1 MNSGR
6 SKVGP
11 VRKIAAIVVAAAFV
25 VSLAAC
31 SDLPAQVQGCTP
43 NSTAGSA
50 SKSISAAGDFGL
62 NPKTHVPTPTVTKKV
77 QTSIIKKGTGMKL
90 GDGDV
95 ALVQWTLYFGSNGQ
109 IVSSS
114 PTGQNATSVSTDYSK
129 TTVSE
134 VSVGQKTNPYGRYIS
149 CQQVGT
155 RSTTVLTA
163 SQYLGGAAQAK
174 AAGVDPSLALVMVE
188 DITKGFRG
196 RATGVL
202 QPPQAG
208 FPSVVTAPD
217 GTPGIT
223 LDLQSPPKTLQWEV
237 VRRGSGEKIKAGNQ
251 VLLQVE
257 GIEWSNPAP
266 TTTFD
271 STWTKDAPRAYPL
284 TALQSD
290 DGTNSLD
297 PGSVKALVGQT
308 VGSQVLVVVP
318 AKFGYPSGKAP
329 SGYPTGSTLIYVYDV
344 LGVLAK

>member
-1 MNSGR
+1 M
-6 SKVGP
+6 
-11 VRKIAAIVVAAAFV
+11 RKIAAIVVAAAFV
-25 VSLAAC
+25 ASLAAC

-50 SKSISAAGDFGL
+50 SNAISASGKFGSD
-62 NPKTHVPTPTVTKKV
+62 PKTHVPTPTVSSRIE
-77 QTSIIKKGTGMKL
+77 TSVLSKGSGMEL
-90 GDGDV
+90 GNGDV
-95 ALVQWTLYFGSNGQ
+95 GVGQVTVYDGATGKPLFSSAANGKYSDSTQTELSIGNKKIPFSRYLDCQTVGSRTATIMSATNWFGDKATATSNNF
-109 IVSSS
+109 S
-114 PTGQNATSVSTDYSK
+114 PTATFVVVT
-129 TTVSE
+129 
-134 VSVGQKTNPYGRYIS
+134 
-149 CQQVGT
+149 
-155 RSTTVLTA
+155 
-163 SQYLGGAAQAK
+163 
-174 AAGVDPSLALVMVE
+174 

-208 FPSVVTAPD
+208 FPSVVTSTN

-237 VRRGSGEKIKAGNQ
+237 VRRGSGEKVKAGEG
-251 VLLQVE
+251 VLLQVQ
-257 GIEWSNPAP
+257 GIEWTNPAP

-271 STWTKDAPRAYPL
+271 STWTTGTPRPYVL
-284 TALQSD
+284 TALTSA

-318 AKFGYPSGKAP
+318 PKFGYPSGKAP

-344 LGVLAK
+344 IGVIAK